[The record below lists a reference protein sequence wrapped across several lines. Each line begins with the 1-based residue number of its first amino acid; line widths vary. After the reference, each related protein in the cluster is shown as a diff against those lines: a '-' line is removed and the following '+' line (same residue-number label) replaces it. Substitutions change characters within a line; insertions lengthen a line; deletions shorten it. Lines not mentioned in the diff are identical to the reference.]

1 MTSSR
6 FGDDRNG
13 RELHVS
19 VVHVWVLIKE
29 LLDFTLEILLGG
41 ESSGVLSYP
50 DRPEIFIRPHRKNFD
65 PQVAYLSICDGA
77 ERLAPHLLPYSG
89 SDVGADAVGSQAER
103 QTVSKPCFW
112 YIGALQ
118 LPIRS
123 TKIPKA

>member
-1 MTSSR
+1 MVSPLASILVEEYQYRLFHLPVNIRVRGMTSSG

-19 VVHVWVLIKE
+19 VGHVWVLIKE

-50 DRPEIFIRPHRKNFD
+50 DSPEIFIRPHRKNFD

-77 ERLAPHLLPYSG
+77 ERPTLSG
-89 SDVGADAVGSQAER
+89 ARLFAR
-103 QTVSKPCFW
+103 P
-112 YIGALQ
+112 LQ
-118 LPIRS
+118 KVVRP
-123 TKIPKA
+123 